1 MRSLCC
7 LLRSTPSG
15 TTTSIQVPS
24 TASNKGHELPSL
36 HSTIGCI
43 HAALILHSTIG
54 CIHAALSDPLGR
66 ILASSALISGF
77 EVPIPTICA
86 THALLVLAILALH
99 RAHASTTASN
109 AQYPCTMILDLARQ
123 CVSRQC
129 ERRLQGWERGEG
141 GTLSV
146 SDCVVQLHSALSQ
159 CVMGRAVTGWARI
172 REALAK
178 VALQH
183 RLGMR

>member
-1 MRSLCC
+1 MSRL
-7 LLRSTPSG
+7 SG
-15 TTTSIQVPS
+15 ARRAHWRGRGRGRGRPPPPPRNSRQIR
-24 TASNKGHELPSL
+24 

-159 CVMGRAVTGWARI
+159 CVMGRAGQ
-172 REALAK
+172 E
-178 VALQH
+178 
-183 RLGMR
+183 